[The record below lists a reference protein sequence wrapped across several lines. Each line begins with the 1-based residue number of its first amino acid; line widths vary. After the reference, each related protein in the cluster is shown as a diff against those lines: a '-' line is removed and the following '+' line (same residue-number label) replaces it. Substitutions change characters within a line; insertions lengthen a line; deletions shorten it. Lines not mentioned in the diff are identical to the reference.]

1 MRFSDNGYY
10 IEAYIKCNNCGVLLY
25 HPAREVPG
33 EGDTG
38 PYCSE
43 WCRDWAALRASG
55 AENPFLPLP
64 KS

>member
-10 IEAYIKCNNCGVLLY
+10 IEAYIKCNNCGVLLS

-38 PYCSE
+38 PYCPE

-55 AENPFLPLP
+55 AENPVLPLP